1 MENERLNFEKFLKE
15 KGMSNSTVSSY
26 ITDLKNF
33 SEYLNIKNIS
43 NYENASS
50 KDIDAYINNL
60 IKSGK
65 ANSSVLR
72 ILATFRKFYK
82 FLYDNMKIQY
92 NPMDNVVS
100 VKSRKKIPSVL
111 SSKEV
116 DMLLSQ
122 PDISTPRGV
131 RDKAILELLYAT
143 GIKVSE
149 LISLNVA
156 DVNKYYGYIIL
167 NSKKESRIIPVYKK
181 CLDILFLYMD
191 NYRKEFMIKSD
202 ETALFLNSSGTS
214 FTRQGIWKIIKKYS
228 DTAKINK
235 DITPHTL
242 RHSFA
247 LHLLQNGADIND
259 VSDMMGNKD
268 AASINVYTE
277 LLKNKYKD
285 VYKKCHPRA

>member
-1 MENERLNFEKFLKE
+1 MENERLIFEKFLKE
-15 KGMSNSTVSSY
+15 KGMSDSTVSSY

-50 KDIDAYINNL
+50 KDIDVYISSL

-92 NPMDNVVS
+92 NPMDNVIS
-100 VKSRKKIPSVL
+100 VKSRKKVPSVL
-111 SSKEV
+111 SSKEIET
-116 DMLLSQ
+116 LLSQ
-122 PDISTPRGV
+122 PDVSTPRGV

-149 LISLNVA
+149 LISLNVS

-191 NYRKEFMIKSD
+191 NYRKDFMVKSD

-214 FTRQGIWKIIKKYS
+214 LTRQGIWKIIKKYS

-268 AASINVYTE
+268 AASVNVYTE

>member
-1 MENERLNFEKFLKE
+1 MENERLIFEKFLKE
-15 KGMSNSTVSSY
+15 KGMSDSTVSSY

-50 KDIDAYINNL
+50 KDIDAYISSL

-92 NPMDNVVS
+92 NPMDNVIS
-100 VKSRKKIPSVL
+100 VKSRKKVPSVL
-111 SSKEV
+111 SSKEIET
-116 DMLLSQ
+116 LLSQ
-122 PDISTPRGV
+122 PDVSTPRGV

-149 LISLNVA
+149 LISLNVS

-191 NYRKEFMIKSD
+191 NYRKDFMVKSD

-214 FTRQGIWKIIKKYS
+214 LTRQGIWKIIKKYS

-268 AASINVYTE
+268 AASVNVYTE